1 MLRRLPKLMKPL
13 VKPMAM
19 PVRSFSILDKP
30 DKSLFEYKFTNDMDF
45 RSSFD
50 KIKCFRVIDEEG
62 EVVNPGYAEKI
73 PKDTLLKIYDN
84 MVTMNEADL
93 VYNAA
98 QRQSRISF
106 YMTQLG
112 EEASGIGTAAAL
124 NDDDLLFP

>member
-1 MLRRLPKLMKPL
+1 MMNPL
-13 VKPMAM
+13 SM
-19 PVRSFSILDKP
+19 PVRTFAAMDKP
-30 DKSLFEYKFTNDMDF
+30 DKSLFEYKFTDKMDF

-62 EVVNPGYAEKI
+62 QVVTPGYAEKI
-73 PKDTLLKIYDN
+73 PKETLLKIYDN

-106 YMTQLG
+106 YMT
-112 EEASGIGTAAAL
+112 
-124 NDDDLLFP
+124 